1 MILFPQLIP
10 TRILK
15 NISAARLQLQLKSVE
30 TRLYQLGQSISQISR
45 NEHQTPFLKGRLY
58 LYNCQ
63 MGYYFSVYERL
74 YEIWLEVSKNELI
87 AKHPGMKILF
97 DNGTVKDVQH
107 LIELAKNAKQKRDS
121 IETAALPK
129 TKSDT

>member
-30 TRLYQLGQSISQISR
+30 ARLYQLGQSISQITKT
-45 NEHQTPFLKGRLY
+45 EHQTPFLKGRLY
-58 LYNCQ
+58 FYNCQ
-63 MGYYFSVYERL
+63 LGYYFSVYEKL

-87 AKHPGMKILF
+87 AKHPRMKALF

-121 IETAALPK
+121 IESTSPPN
-129 TKSDT
+129 T

>member
-30 TRLYQLGQSISQISR
+30 TRLYQLSQSISQISKT
-45 NEHQTPFLKGRLY
+45 EHHTPFLKGRLY

-63 MGYYFSVYERL
+63 LGYYFSVYERL

-87 AKHPGMKILF
+87 AKHPGMKVLF
-97 DNGTVKDVQH
+97 DNGTVTDVQH
-107 LIELAKNAKQKRDS
+107 LIDLAKNAKLKRDT
-121 IETAALPK
+121 IESADFPK
-129 TKSDT
+129 TKRNT